1 MTGARSIWK
10 SRETVQKPTRMLLA
24 ANLSLLLFVWL
35 AYAVLTSRAVAL
47 DESVRHA
54 VHSWSEP
61 FLTQVM
67 LAATFVGRDGFM
79 AVIGAFF
86 VWRLIKAGRRHAAVL
101 LIGGVVGAK
110 LLEEVLK
117 FLFHRQRPEP
127 FFGLPTPDSYS
138 FPSGHALTA
147 TVFYVLLAS
156 LMTRNPAI
164 RAAAIA
170 LAALIGLSRIYLGV
184 HYPTDVFAG
193 YAAAVVWLA
202 ACQLLRK
209 TLPRL

>member
-1 MTGARSIWK
+1 
-10 SRETVQKPTRMLLA
+10 VQKPTPMLLA
-24 ANLSLLLFVWL
+24 ANFALLLFAWL
-35 AYAVLTSRAVAL
+35 AFAVVTGRTAAL

-54 VHSWSEP
+54 VHAWSEP
-61 FLTQVM
+61 FLTQIM
-67 LAATFVGRDGFM
+67 LGATFVGRDGFM

-86 VWRLIKAGRRHAAVL
+86 GWRLLKTGRRHAALL
-101 LIGGVVGAK
+101 LIGGAVGAK
-110 LLEEVLK
+110 LLEQVLK
-117 FLFHRQRPEP
+117 LSFHRQRPEP
-127 FFGLPTPDSYS
+127 FFGLPAPDSYS

-147 TVFYVLLAS
+147 TVFYVLLVS
-156 LMTRNPAI
+156 LTTRNPVI

-184 HYPTDVFAG
+184 HYPSDVFAG
-193 YAAAVVWLA
+193 YAVAVVWLA